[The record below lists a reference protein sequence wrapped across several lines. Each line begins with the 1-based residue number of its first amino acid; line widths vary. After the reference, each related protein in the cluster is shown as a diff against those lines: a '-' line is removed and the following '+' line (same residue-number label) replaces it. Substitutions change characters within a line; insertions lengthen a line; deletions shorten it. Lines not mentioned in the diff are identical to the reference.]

1 MPRPM
6 HASSEKSKDFVGSI
20 KRLLANLK
28 PWKVLMGLAITLAFL
43 SAILSLTA
51 PNKLSSLTDVIT
63 KGIKPNTDVLQEIVT
78 EISNNFNSEAMSEK
92 TMLILTS
99 EDISIEDKATYQAFL
114 TKMQETTN
122 KSDITENDSNTSDN
136 KEIMKTIL
144 DLPSSIL
151 NALVDD
157 ITVSGITISSEDEIT
172 FLKSVI
178 DIDASKVTDDTLK
191 VMDNL
196 PASIYNL
203 IKPNMDLAAAKK
215 IIITLV
221 CLYLLSAIFGYIQSY
236 SMTTVS
242 NGFAKNLRAK
252 ISIKINKLPLKFFD
266 SHEIGDILSRVTN
279 DVDTIAQNLNQSLAT
294 LISSVTLF
302 IGSIIMM
309 FTTNWVMAITAILST
324 LFGFTFMISILKKSQ
339 KYFIARQEELGNI
352 NGHIEEIYS
361 GHNVVECYNAKS
373 EVTKTFDELNG
384 RLRECNKKSQFLSG
398 LMQPMMGFIGNFGY
412 VMVCIVG
419 ALLTMKGYITFGVIV
434 AFMIYVRLF
443 TNPLSQIAQ
452 AMTSLQTTAAAS
464 ERVFEFLDE
473 KEMTDES
480 NKTKVLDK
488 RKVKGDIEFKNVKFG
503 YDDSRL
509 IIKNFSASAHPGEK
523 IAIVGPTG
531 AGKTTMVNLLMKFYE
546 INSGDILIDGVS
558 TKDLTRE
565 NIHDLFI
572 MVLQDTWLFEGSIRD
587 NIKFNQEDVTDEEIW
602 AACKTVGVDHFI
614 KTLPGGLDCV
624 IGENDSIS
632 SGQKQLLTIARG
644 MIENAPFLILDEAT
658 SNVDTRTE
666 ELVQK
671 AMDKLMEG
679 RTSFI
684 IAHRLSTIKNA
695 NLILVMNEGNII
707 EQGTHEELMKKNGF
721 YADLY
726 NSQFKK

>member
-6 HASSEKSKDFVGSI
+6 HAPNEKSKDFVGSI
-20 KRLLANLK
+20 KRLLSNLK
-28 PWKVLMGLAITLAFL
+28 PWKVLMTIAIILAFS

-63 KGIKPNTDVLQEIVT
+63 NGIRPNTEILQEVVT
-78 EISNNFNSEAMSEK
+78 KITDNFNSEAISEK

-99 EDISIEDKATYQAFL
+99 EDISIEDKTTYQAFL
-114 TKMQETTN
+114 NKMQEATN
-122 KSDITENDSNTSDN
+122 KEASNNENASAN
-136 KEIMKTIL
+136 KEMFKTIL
-144 DLPSSIL
+144 NLPSSIL
-151 NALVDD
+151 QVLIDD
-157 ITVSGITISSEDEIT
+157 IEVNGVKISSEDEIA

-178 DIDASKVTDDTLK
+178 DIDASMVTDDTLK

-196 PASIYNL
+196 PESIYNL
-203 IKPNMDLAAAKK
+203 VKPSMDLEATKK
-215 IIITLV
+215 IIITLI

-236 SMTTVS
+236 SMTTIS
-242 NGFAKNLRAK
+242 NGFAKDLRTR
-252 ISIKINKLPLKFFD
+252 ISVKINKLPLKFFD

-302 IGSIIMM
+302 VGSIIMM
-309 FTTNWVMAITAILST
+309 FTTNWVMALTAILST
-324 LFGFTFMISILKKSQ
+324 LFGFAFMISILKKSQ

-361 GHNVVECYNAKS
+361 GHNVVECYNAKT
-373 EVTKTFDELNG
+373 EVTKTFDELNE
-384 RLRECNKKSQFLSG
+384 RLRQCNKKSQFLSG

-419 ALLTMKGYITFGVIV
+419 ALLAMKGYITFGVIV

-473 KEMTDES
+473 KEMANES
-480 NKTKVLDK
+480 AKTKALDK
-488 RKVKGDIEFKNVKFG
+488 AQVKGDIEFEKVKFG
-503 YDDSRL
+503 YDDTRL

-523 IAIVGPTG
+523 VAIVGPTG

-546 INSGDILIDGVS
+546 INSGNILIDGVS

-587 NIKFNQEDVTDEEIW
+587 NIKFNQENVTDEEIW

-614 KTLPGGLDCV
+614 KTLPGGLDYV

-632 SGQKQLLTIARG
+632 GGQKQLITIARG

>member
-78 EISNNFNSEAMSEK
+78 KISNNFNSEAMSEK

-151 NALVDD
+151 NVLVDD
-157 ITVSGITISSEDEIT
+157 ITVSGITISSEDEIA

-203 IKPNMDLAAAKK
+203 IKPNMDLAATKK

-309 FTTNWVMAITAILST
+309 LTTNWVMAITAILST

-480 NKTKVLDK
+480 NKIKVLDK

-587 NIKFNQEDVTDEEIW
+587 NIKFNQKDVTDEEIW

>member
-6 HASSEKSKDFVGSI
+6 HATNEKSKDFVGSI
-20 KRLLANLK
+20 KRLLLNLK
-28 PWKVLMGLAITLAFL
+28 PWKILMGLAITLAFL

-63 KGIKPNTDVLQEIVT
+63 NGIKPNTEVLQTVIK

-99 EDISIEDKATYQAFL
+99 EDVSIEDKATYQAFL
-114 TKMQETTN
+114 NKMQGSTAIANSSENTT
-122 KSDITENDSNTSDN
+122 DN
-136 KEIMKTIL
+136 KEMLKSIL
-144 DLPSSIL
+144 NLPSSVLNIL
-151 NALVDD
+151 IDD
-157 ITVSGITISSEDEIT
+157 IEVNGTKISKEDEIA
-172 FLKSVI
+172 FLDSVV
-178 DIDASKVTDDTLK
+178 DIDSNVVTDDTLK

-196 PASIYNL
+196 PASIYDL
-203 IKPNMDLAAAKK
+203 VKPTVDLTTAKK

-221 CLYLLSAIFGYIQSY
+221 CLYLLSALFNYIQSY

-242 NGFAKNLRAK
+242 NGFAKNLRTN
-252 ISIKINKLPLKFFD
+252 ISTKINKLPLKFFD

-361 GHNVVECYNAKS
+361 GHNVVECYNAKT
-373 EVTKTFDELNG
+373 EVTKTFAELNG

-473 KEMTDES
+473 KEMPSES
-480 NKTKVLDK
+480 DKTKTLDKTKV
-488 RKVKGDIEFKNVKFG
+488 KGNIEFKNVKFG

-531 AGKTTMVNLLMKFYE
+531 AGKTTMVNLLMKFYD

-565 NIHDLFI
+565 NIHDLFV
-572 MVLQDTWLFEGSIRD
+572 MVLQDTWLFDGTIRD
-587 NIKFNQEDVTDEEIW
+587 NIKFNQKNVTDEEIW

-632 SGQKQLLTIARG
+632 GGQKQLLTIARG
-644 MIENAPFLILDEAT
+644 MIEDAPFLILDEAT

-707 EQGTHEELMKKNGF
+707 EQGTHEELMQKNGF

>member
-63 KGIKPNTDVLQEIVT
+63 NGIKPNTDVLQEIVT

-114 TKMQETTN
+114 NKMQETAY
-122 KSDITENDSNTSDN
+122 KSDITESDNNTSDN

-144 DLPSSIL
+144 ALPSSIL
-151 NALVDD
+151 NVLVDD
-157 ITVSGITISSEDEIT
+157 ITVSGITISSEDEIA

-178 DIDASKVTDDTLK
+178 DIDASMLTADTLK

-203 IKPNMDLAAAKK
+203 IKPSMDLAATKK

-236 SMTTVS
+236 SMTTIS

-361 GHNVVECYNAKS
+361 GHNVVECYNAKG

-419 ALLTMKGYITFGVIV
+419 ALLTVKGYITFGVIV

-632 SGQKQLLTIARG
+632 GGQKQLLTIARG